1 MKKLDYNE
9 RKLCQMQGKLFE
21 KSIVRVQTSS
31 LIFIRRFMLSDLAKS
46 FDNKTFLIVSLDIN
60 DCFHEIEEEYGKSSY
75 GKIKYS
81 ENEMYWIGYIYRAI
95 SFLYKL
101 PSKRVFSLFN
111 AKEIVKYYNVYHTF
125 DIEQAAERMMEN
137 INYTKKDFDKEG
149 YKILKKLII
158 REKLEKMIGMKTK
171 VYIDRPI
178 GSRHPNHQ
186 DIIYQVNY
194 GYIKEVTAVDSE
206 YQDAYLLGVDERV
219 KEYEGIIYAIIE
231 RENDYED
238 KLVIVPLNKEYSIG
252 EIKKTTNFQEKYF
265 KTKIYR

>member
-21 KSIVRVQTSS
+21 KSICKVQTSS

-46 FDNKTFLIVSLDIN
+46 FDNKTYLIVSLDIN
-60 DCFHEIEEEYGKSSY
+60 DCFHEIEAEYGKSSY
-75 GKIKYS
+75 GKIKYN

-111 AKEIVKYYNVYHTF
+111 AKEIVKYYNIYHTF

-137 INYTKKDFDKEG
+137 INYTKKNFDKEG

-158 REKLEKMIGMKTK
+158 RENLEKMIGKKTK
-171 VYIDRPI
+171 IYIDRPI
-178 GSRHPNHQ
+178 GSRHPNNQ
-186 DIIYQVNY
+186 DIIYPLNY
-194 GYIKEVTAVDSE
+194 GYIKEVTAVDNE
-206 YQDAYLLGVDERV
+206 YQDAYLLGVDDKV

-238 KLVIVPLNKEYSIG
+238 KLVIVPLHKEYSIE
-252 EIKKTTNFQEKYF
+252 EIKKITNFQEKYF